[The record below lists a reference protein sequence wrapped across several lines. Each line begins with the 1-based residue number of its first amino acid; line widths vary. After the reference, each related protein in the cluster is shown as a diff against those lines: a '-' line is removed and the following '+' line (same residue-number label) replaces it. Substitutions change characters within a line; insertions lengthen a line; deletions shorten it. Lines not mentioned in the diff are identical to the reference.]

1 VNGWILDLYPG
12 DPGEMVVWLKQG
24 TNRAAR
30 LVDRWTPSFYVACD
44 SKDDLRA
51 LAREGWLASE
61 AERLSFVA
69 RYAKVTDREMS
80 EVLEVKVRDAKAMV
94 RLASRVERSKPFG
107 FYRIYN
113 ADVPPAQTY
122 LYERDLFP
130 LAYCK
135 VSESGRGLEWR
146 LQDDVWS
153 CDYPPPPLST
163 ASLRVKIDKEGALP
177 RNSDPIKEI
186 RIRAKGKERLIDSGP
201 EGEKFREMVA
211 SLREADPDILF
222 TNGGDSFLFSYLAS
236 RANEDGVYDELV
248 LGRDGGR
255 LELPSRAGSSFFSY
269 GRIQYRPS
277 TVWLRGR
284 VHVDVANSFSVSE
297 VGLYGFYELS
307 RTCRMPLHTSSRAS
321 IGRALSSLQ
330 FYHAFKRGLLVP
342 WKPTMAEHFKSRLE
356 LLVADRGG
364 FIFEPRVGLY
374 EGVAEFDFSALYPNI
389 MLKKNISGE
398 TVNCDCCPDSKNRV
412 PELGWNVCE
421 KKVGVVPQAMGIV
434 VGKRLQYKKLK
445 AEARDKEE
453 RAKYDGRQ
461 MALKWIGVTSF
472 GYLGFNNAKF
482 GRIDAHIA
490 VCAWDRK
497 ILLDS
502 ARAAEAKGFRVIHG
516 IVDSLWV
523 KKEGATEGDC
533 LELRE
538 EIEKATGFDLSFEG
552 MYKWIA
558 FLPSKVNP
566 SLPVANRYFG
576 AYRNGEL
583 KVRGIEARRHDTPPL
598 FVKCQ
603 MEMLEVLAKASGVE
617 EARRMVPDC
626 VSIFQRYARSI
637 MKGEVEAEELIISR
651 SLSKGPSEY
660 TTDTLE
666 ASAATKLEE
675 AGLELHPG
683 QSVGYVIA
691 DYGSKGRKYRTIPA
705 ELLDARSRYDGRRYV
720 ELLAE
725 TSASVLQPF
734 DPTIAAR
741 LNLSE
746 RANLVKLM
754 GSKSS

>member
-1 VNGWILDLYPG
+1 MNGWILDLYPG
-12 DPGEMVVWLKQG
+12 EPGEMVVWLKEG
-24 TNRAAR
+24 PNRATK

-44 SKDDLRA
+44 SKDDLSA
-51 LAREGWLASE
+51 LVREEWLTSE
-61 AERLSFVA
+61 AERLTFVA
-69 RYAKVTDREMS
+69 RYAKVTDTERS
-80 EVLEVKVRDAKAMV
+80 EVLEVKVRDAKEMV
-94 RLASRVERSKPFG
+94 RLAAKVERSKPFG

-113 ADVPPAQTY
+113 ADVSPAQTY

-135 VSESGRGLEWR
+135 AKESGGGLEWQ

-153 CDYPPPPLST
+153 CDYPPPPLIT
-163 ASLRVKIDKEGALP
+163 ATLRVKIDKEGVLP

-186 RIRAKGKERLIDSGP
+186 RIKAKGKERLIDSGS
-201 EGEKFREMVA
+201 EGEKLREMVA
-211 SLREADPDILF
+211 SLKEVDPDILF
-222 TNGGDSFLFSYLAS
+222 TDGGDSFQFSYLAA
-236 RANEDGVYDELV
+236 RASECNVYDELV
-248 LGRDGGR
+248 LGRDGGK

-297 VGLYGFYELS
+297 VGLDGFYELS

-330 FYHAFKRGLLVP
+330 FYHASKQGLLVP
-342 WKPTMAEHFKSRLE
+342 WKPTLAEHFKSRLE

-364 FIFEPRVGLY
+364 FIFEPRMGLY
-374 EGVAEFDFSALYPNI
+374 EGVGELDYAALFPNI

-398 TVNCDCCPDSKNRV
+398 TVRCDCCPDSKNRV

-421 KKVGVVPQAMGIV
+421 RRVGIVPQSMQIV
-434 VGKRLQYKKLK
+434 VGKRLRYRKLK
-445 AEARDKEE
+445 AEAKSEEE

-502 ARAAEAKGFRVIHG
+502 ARVAEAKGFRVIHG

-523 KKEGATEGDC
+523 RKEGATEGDY

-538 EIEKATGFDLSFEG
+538 EVERATGFDLSFEG
-552 MYKWIA
+552 MYRWIA

-566 SLPVANRYFG
+566 FLPVANRYFG
-576 AYRNGEL
+576 AYRSGEL

-598 FVKCQ
+598 FTKCQ
-603 MEMLEVLAKASGVE
+603 MEMLSVLAKASGVE

-626 VSIFQRYARSI
+626 VSIFERYAQAILRA
-637 MKGEVEAEELIISR
+637 EVEAKELVISR
-651 SLSKGPSEY
+651 SLSKAPSEY
-660 TTDTLE
+660 VSDTLE
-666 ASAATKLEE
+666 ASAATQLEE
-675 AGLELHPG
+675 AGVELHPG
-683 QSVGYVIA
+683 QSVDYVIA
-691 DYGSKGRKYRTIPA
+691 DYGSKGRKYRTVPA
-705 ELLDARSRYDGRRYV
+705 GLLDARSQYDRRRYV

-725 TSASVLQPF
+725 ACTTVLEPFGKSVVPANRGPAIG
-734 DPTIAAR
+734 PTQ
-741 LNLSE
+741 SS
-746 RANLVKLM
+746 LVDRRF
-754 GSKSS
+754 